1 MRTPSAP
8 PPRRRLRFAR
18 SLAGKVAILSVI
30 FLVVPAIVY
39 DRFRVA
45 DLAQQTLLLRSVREQ
60 GRVMAQALE
69 PLLSGP
75 DRPAL
80 PQLGSVLARF
90 ADEFTDVKL
99 LFSPSDRPGFY
110 YVASWPTVS
119 SAELDAERQELM
131 REGVLDRLVA
141 TCAGDLP
148 FALRYQVPSGNDEI
162 VTSVTPLR
170 TPAGCWAVVTS
181 FAAGTVQGTTLGRPY
196 WASPEVRVA
205 AAIYLVM
212 VLLIFTTFWSIR
224 RGLRRFAE
232 RASAIRQRRPGG
244 SFGAVNDMP
253 ELADAAAAFD
263 GMVEVLASSARDIR
277 RAAEDNAHAFKT
289 PIAVIRQSLEPLKR
303 AVAPENQ
310 RGVRALGLIEGS
322 LDRLDGLVAAAP
334 HLDETTADMMDT
346 SRADVDQSALLV
358 RHLRAQAELIVDRK
372 LRLERHIAARITVR
386 ANVEMVETAIENL
399 FENAVSFSAEG
410 TTIEVRLETK
420 GAMAELTI
428 SDQGP
433 GVPPDDLARI
443 FERYYSHRDMSAGDG
458 GVHFGIG
465 LWVARRHVEALGGTI
480 AAENRAPHGLLMR
493 VRLPLAG
500 AREPAAG
507 AMTQSM
513 TQSMTQYCRAPDQHP
528 LFMVKA

>member
-1 MRTPSAP
+1 LRKPSAP
-8 PPRRRLRFAR
+8 QPRRRLRFAR
-18 SLAGKVAILSVI
+18 SLAGKVAILSII

-39 DRFRVA
+39 DRFRIA

-60 GRVMAQALE
+60 GRVMAQALQ

-75 DRPAL
+75 DRPAM
-80 PQLGSVLARF
+80 PQLGAVLARF

-99 LFSPSDRPGFY
+99 LFSPADRPGFF

-119 SAELDAERQELM
+119 SAELDAERDELK

-170 TPAGCWAVVTS
+170 TPSGCWAVVTS
-181 FAAGTVQGTTLGRPY
+181 FAAGTVPGANLGRPY

-205 AAIYLVM
+205 AAIYLAM

-232 RASAIRQRRPGG
+232 RASAIRERRPGG

-303 AVAPENQ
+303 AVAPDNQ
-310 RGVRALGLIEGS
+310 RGHRALGLIEGS
-322 LDRLDGLVAAAP
+322 LDRLDGLVASAR
-334 HLDETTADMMDT
+334 HLDETTADLMDT
-346 SRADVDQSALLV
+346 SRADIDLSALLG
-358 RHLRAQAELIVDRK
+358 RLLRAQAELLVDRK
-372 LRLERHIAARITVR
+372 LRLDRHIGPRIMVR
-386 ANVEMVETAIENL
+386 ANVEMVETVIENL
-399 FENAVSFSAEG
+399 FENAVSFSPE
-410 TTIEVRLETK
+410 
-420 GAMAELTI
+420 GAMIDVSLTARGAKAELSI
-428 SDQGP
+428 ADEGP
-433 GVPPDDLARI
+433 GVPIDDLGRI
-443 FERYYSHRDMSAGDG
+443 FERYFSHRDSSETG
-458 GVHFGIG
+458 GNVHFGIG
-465 LWVARRHVEALGGTI
+465 LWVARRHVEALEGTI
-480 AAENRAPHGLLMR
+480 VAENQAPHGLVMR
-493 VRLPLAG
+493 VSLPLAE
-500 AREPAAG
+500 ANRPPPSA
-507 AMTQSM
+507 
-513 TQSMTQYCRAPDQHP
+513 
-528 LFMVKA
+528 

>member
-1 MRTPSAP
+1 
-8 PPRRRLRFAR
+8 
-18 SLAGKVAILSVI
+18 
-30 FLVVPAIVY
+30 VPAIVY
-39 DRFRVA
+39 DRFRAA
-45 DLAQQTLLLRSVREQ
+45 DVAQQTLLLRSVREQ
-60 GRVMAQALE
+60 GRVMAQALQ

-99 LFSPSDRPGFY
+99 LFSPADRPGFF

-119 SAELDAERQELM
+119 SAELDAERDELM

-148 FALRYQVPSGNDEI
+148 FALRYQVPSGNDEV

-170 TPAGCWAVVTS
+170 TPSGCWAVVTS
-181 FAAGTVQGTTLGRPY
+181 FAAGTVPGANLGRPY

-232 RASAIRQRRPGG
+232 RAGAIRQRHTGE
-244 SFGAVNDMP
+244 SFGAENDMP

-263 GMVEVLASSARDIR
+263 GMVDVLASSARDIR

-303 AVAPENQ
+303 AVAPDNQ

-322 LDRLDGLVAAAP
+322 LDRLDGLVASAR
-334 HLDETTADMMDT
+334 HLDETTADLMDT
-346 SRADVDQSALLV
+346 ARADIDFSALLV
-358 RHLRAQAELIVDRK
+358 RHLRAQAELLIDRK
-372 LRLERHIAARITVR
+372 LRLDRTIATRVIVR
-386 ANVEMVETAIENL
+386 ANFEMLETAVENL
-399 FENAVSFSAEG
+399 FENAISFSPEG
-410 TTIEVRLETK
+410 GTIDVRLETR
-420 GAMAELTI
+420 GRTAELSI
-428 SDQGP
+428 ADQGP
-433 GVPPDDLARI
+433 GVPAADLDRI
-443 FERYYSHRDMSAGDG
+443 FERYFSHRDTSGSDG
-458 GVHFGIG
+458 NVHFGIG
-465 LWVARRHVEALGGTI
+465 LWVARRHIEALGGTI
-480 AAENRAPHGLLMR
+480 AAENREPHGLLMR
-493 VRLPLAG
+493 VRLPLAEQVRSLPG
-500 AREPAAG
+500 
-507 AMTQSM
+507 S
-513 TQSMTQYCRAPDQHP
+513 
-528 LFMVKA
+528 